1 MKLASKL
8 LMPFAGAR
16 EVEKGSGVV
25 LDGTNSSGPGNTTWN
40 AMEELYSVAYR
51 WSGLKN
57 KQEP

>member
-25 LDGTNSSGPGNTTWN
+25 LDGTNSSGPGNTT
-40 AMEELYSVAYR
+40 
-51 WSGLKN
+51 
-57 KQEP
+57 